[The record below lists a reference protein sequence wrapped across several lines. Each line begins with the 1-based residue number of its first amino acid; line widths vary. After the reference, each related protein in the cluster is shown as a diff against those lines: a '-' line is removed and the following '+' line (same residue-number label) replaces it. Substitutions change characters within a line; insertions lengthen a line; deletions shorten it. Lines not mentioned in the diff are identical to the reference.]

1 MHRIQDGLRKQ
12 AARVTGRRPAVAAAI
27 VVAVLATAMAGARA
41 ADASRDAAADQAW
54 EAAAQAASK
63 GPVDVPLV
71 DQAVLRLPAGE
82 VFVPQPQAERLLA
95 VLGERAPHPDLV
107 GLVLPR
113 DPRATWRLP
122 LRWRRTGLVRDDAPT
137 PWDPE
142 ALLQAVR
149 DAAAAASTDR
159 DIVGWTL
166 PPVHDAARHR
176 LAWAL
181 ATRAGG
187 APAGSPADV
196 DVEAI
201 LLGRDGSLRL
211 NLATTA
217 ADASTAQAVVA
228 QHADA
233 IEFVAGKRSTDVVAG
248 SDRTAPTGLVEL
260 LVATAVLPSEA
271 AAPRRGFAARHAWPL
286 AGGGAGLLALLAAL
300 AGWRLRRRRQRR
312 AAPAF
317 ASTIA
322 EGGPGV
328 GDNRGSVSRRVD

>member
-1 MHRIQDGLRKQ
+1 
-12 AARVTGRRPAVAAAI
+12 VTGRRPAVAAAI
-27 VVAVLATAMAGARA
+27 VVAVIATALASARA
-41 ADASRDAAADQAW
+41 AEAPRDTAADQAW

-63 GPVDVPLV
+63 GPVDVPLL
-71 DQAVLRLPAGE
+71 DQAVLHLPAGE

-95 VLGERAPHPDLV
+95 VLGERRPHPGLV

-122 LRWRRTGLVRDDAPT
+122 LRWRPTGFVREDVST
-137 PWDPE
+137 PWDVE
-142 ALLQAVR
+142 AMLQAVR

-159 DIVGWTL
+159 DIVGWTW
-166 PPVHDAARHR
+166 PPVHDAERHR

-181 ATRAGG
+181 ATRADP

-196 DVEAI
+196 DVEAA
-201 LLGRDGSLRL
+201 LLGREGSLRL

-217 ADASTAQAVVA
+217 GGDAASAQAVVA

-233 IEFVAGKRSTDVVAG
+233 IEFVAGKRAVDFVAATDRIA
-248 SDRTAPTGLVEL
+248 STGLVQL
-260 LVATAVLPSEA
+260 LVSTAVLPSDA

-286 AGGGAGLLALLAAL
+286 AGGGAALLVLLAAL
-300 AGWRLRRRRQRR
+300 AGWRVRRRRLRR

-328 GDNRGSVSRRVD
+328 GDNRGSVSRRGD

>member
-1 MHRIQDGLRKQ
+1 M
-12 AARVTGRRPAVAAAI
+12 TGRRPAVAAAI
-27 VVAVLATAMAGARA
+27 VVAVMATTMGGARA
-41 ADASRDAAADQAW
+41 ADAPRDVAADQAW

-63 GPVDVPLV
+63 GPVDVPLL

-95 VLGERAPHPDLV
+95 VLGERGPHPDLV

-122 LRWRRTGLVRDDAPT
+122 LRWRRTGLVREDATT
-137 PWDPE
+137 PWDVD

-149 DAAAAASTDR
+149 DAAAATSIDR
-159 DIVGWTL
+159 EVVGWTL
-166 PPVHDAARHR
+166 PPAHDAQRHR
-176 LAWAL
+176 IAWAL

-187 APAGSPADV
+187 APAGAAPDV
-196 DVEAI
+196 DVEAF

-217 ADASTAQAVVA
+217 GDATSAQAVVA

-233 IEFVAGKRSTDVVAG
+233 IEFVAGKRSTDFVAG
-248 SDRTAPTGLVEL
+248 TDRVAPTGLAEL
-260 LVATAVLPSEA
+260 LVATAVLPSDS
-271 AAPRRGFAARHAWPL
+271 AAPHRGFAARHAWPL
-286 AGGGAGLLALLAAL
+286 AGAGAGLLVLLAAL
-300 AGWRLRRRRQRR
+300 AGWRSRRRRQRR

-322 EGGPGV
+322 EAGPGV